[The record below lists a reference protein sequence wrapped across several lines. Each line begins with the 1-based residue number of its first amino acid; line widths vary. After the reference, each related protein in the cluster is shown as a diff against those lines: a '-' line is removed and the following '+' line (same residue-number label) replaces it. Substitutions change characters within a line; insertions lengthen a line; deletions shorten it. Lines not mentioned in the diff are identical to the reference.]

1 MAELQ
6 GWAPVA
12 LGKRSPADSAGYGNR
27 AATLPERCG
36 SYLERDRPEE
46 NNAPLR
52 LEVGPGCRRSRGPG
66 PPGVAARRR
75 VYPAGDYEAIRAA
88 LDHPPTETGLDPG
101 QVVAELAGDL
111 GPYITAHASGRFFGF
126 VIGGLHPASWGAEIL
141 GSTWD
146 QNAALFPPTPGVA
159 VAEELAAQWLVEPLR
174 LPPES
179 SVGLVTGGQMAT
191 FTCLAAA
198 RHEVLR
204 AVGWDVEADG
214 LLGAPPITVAVKEGG
229 HSTVLRA
236 LRFLGLGERAVL
248 PVPCD
253 DQDNV
258 RPGALEQVLRS
269 VSGPT
274 IVTVECG
281 NVNTGGFDDF
291 VAVADI
297 ADAHRAAGHP
307 TWVHVDGAVML
318 LAAASPAM
326 AARVRGLDRLRLL
339 VHRRTQTAQRR
350 RDLRE
355 RAAHRAAMSVQASYL
370 EQGTNARDPMDW
382 VPEFSRRARGVGVY
396 ATLRS
401 LGRQGVADLVDR
413 TTRLSRRFADKLSAS
428 GRAVIINDVVSNQVL
443 VRWLAPDGDH
453 ERLADAVMAGVRADG
468 VAYFS
473 GTTYRGERLMRISV
487 SDWATDEDDVD
498 QAIDALLRHAAHATG

>member
-1 MAELQ
+1 MHRSDWKSVLDAA
-6 GWAPVA
+6 GTAA
-12 LGKRSPADSAGYGNR
+12 LDHLES
-27 AATLPERCG
+27 LPG
-36 SYLERDRPEE
+36 
-46 NNAPLR
+46 
-52 LEVGPGCRRSRGPG
+52 
-66 PPGVAARRR
+66 RR
-75 VYPAGDYEAIRAA
+75 VYPAGDHEVIRAA
-88 LDHPPTETGLDPG
+88 LDHPPAGTGLDPA

-141 GSTWD
+141 VSTWD

-159 VAEELAAQWLVEPLR
+159 VAEELAAQWLVDLLG
-174 LPPES
+174 LPPDS

-204 AVGWDVEADG
+204 AAGWDVEADG

-258 RPGALEQVLRS
+258 RPDALERALRS
-269 VSGPT
+269 VRGPS

-291 VAVADI
+291 MAVADI

-318 LAAASPAM
+318 LAAASAAM
-326 AARVRGLDRLRLL
+326 AGRVRGLDRLDSWSTDGHKLL
-339 VHRRTQTAQRR
+339 NLAYDCGIAICRHPS
-350 RDLRE
+350 
-355 RAAHRAAMSVQASYL
+355 AHRAAMSVQASYL
-370 EQGTNARDPMDW
+370 EQGTGARDPMDW
-382 VPEFSRRARGVGVY
+382 VPEFSRRARGVGLY

-401 LGRQGVADLVDR
+401 LGREGVADLVDR
-413 TTRLSRRFADKLSAS
+413 TTRLARRFAGALAAS
-428 GRAVIINDVVSNQVL
+428 GRAVIVNDVVSNQVL

-453 ERLADAVMAGVRADG
+453 GRLAETVMAAVRAEG
-468 VAYFS
+468 VAFFS
-473 GTTYRGERLMRISV
+473 GTTYHGERLMRISV
-487 SDWATDEDDVD
+487 SDWATDEADVD
-498 QAIDALLRHAAHATG
+498 LAVDALLRHAAHATR

>member
-1 MAELQ
+1 MHRSDWKSVLDAA
-6 GWAPVA
+6 GAAA
-12 LGKRSPADSAGYGNR
+12 LDHLES
-27 AATLPERCG
+27 LPQ
-36 SYLERDRPEE
+36 
-46 NNAPLR
+46 
-52 LEVGPGCRRSRGPG
+52 
-66 PPGVAARRR
+66 RR
-75 VYPAGDYEAIRAA
+75 VYPEGDHEAIRAA
-88 LDHPPTETGLDPG
+88 LDHPPTETGLDPA
-101 QVVAELAGDL
+101 QVVAELAADL

-141 GSTWD
+141 VSTWD

-159 VAEELAAQWLVEPLR
+159 VAEELAAQWLVELLR

-236 LRFLGLGERAVL
+236 LRFLGLGERAVVA
-248 PVPCD
+248 VPCD

-258 RPGALEQVLRS
+258 RPDALERVLRS
-269 VSGPT
+269 VRGPT

-291 VAVADI
+291 AAVADI

-318 LAAASPAM
+318 LAAASAAM
-326 AARVRGLDRLRLL
+326 AARVRGLDRLDSWSTDGHKLL
-339 VHRRTQTAQRR
+339 NLAYDCGIAICRHPS
-350 RDLRE
+350 
-355 RAAHRAAMSVQASYL
+355 AHRAAMSVQASYL
-370 EQGTNARDPMDW
+370 EQGTGARDPMDW
-382 VPEFSRRARGVGVY
+382 VPEFSRRARGLGVY

-401 LGRQGVADLVDR
+401 LGREGVADLVER
-413 TTRLSRRFADKLSAS
+413 TARLARRFAAALAAS
-428 GRAVIINDVVSNQVL
+428 GRAVIVNEVVSNQVL

-453 ERLADAVMAGVRADG
+453 GRLAETVMAGVRAEG
-468 VAYFS
+468 VAFFS
-473 GTTYRGERLMRISV
+473 GTTYHGERLMRISV

-498 QAIDALLRHAAHATG
+498 LAVEALLRHAAHATG